1 MSPIGDTLDVPYVQR
16 LDKFDLH
23 CSSRKIN
30 VIENMSNY
38 KTQKSPIG
46 DMLRAEDMD
55 EKLIQ
60 QLIDQN
66 AELVERNSR
75 LTDSLN
81 VVSEDLQAERAA
93 SSRRKNKVTGGY
105 YMMSRKAEKNMRE
118 LAKDNPTASLVFS
131 VIREHM
137 QIGTNAVTISN
148 AAFAQIL
155 GKSTKTISRATKYL
169 ADKKYVQVIKV
180 GTGNSYVVNE
190 TIAFSGTPQQRMAV
204 FSSTVVAHESEN
216 EGWEKV
222 DKLKACPIIREG
234 ERALIGSD
242 ELPPPDQQD
251 LDLN

>member
-1 MSPIGDTLDVPYVQR
+1 
-16 LDKFDLH
+16 
-23 CSSRKIN
+23 
-30 VIENMSNY
+30 MSNN
-38 KTQKSPIG
+38 KTEKSPIG
-46 DMLRAEDMD
+46 DIPMGKNSMD

-60 QLIDQN
+60 QLVEQN
-66 AELVERNSR
+66 AELIERNSR
-75 LTDSLN
+75 LTESLN
-81 VVSEDLQAERAA
+81 IVSEDLAEERTVKQ
-93 SSRRKNKVTGGY
+93 RRKNEGGF

-118 LAKDNPTASLVFS
+118 LAKENPTASLVFS

-190 TIAFSGTPQQRMAV
+190 KIAFSGTAQQRMAV

-234 ERALIGSD
+234 ERALVGLD

>member
-1 MSPIGDTLDVPYVQR
+1 MSNNKTRKSHIGDTP
-16 LDKFDLH
+16 KG
-23 CSSRKIN
+23 KN
-30 VIENMSNY
+30 
-38 KTQKSPIG
+38 
-46 DMLRAEDMD
+46 DMD

-60 QLIDQN
+60 QLIEQN
-66 AELVERNSR
+66 TALVERNSR
-75 LTDSLN
+75 LTESLN
-81 VVSEDLQAERAA
+81 IVSEDLTAERTTKN
-93 SSRRKNKVTGGY
+93 RRKNEGGF

-155 GKSTKTISRATKYL
+155 GKSTKTVSRATKYL
-169 ADKKYVQVIKV
+169 VDKKYVQVIKV

-190 TIAFSGTPQQRMAV
+190 KIAFSGTPQQRMAV

-216 EGWEKV
+216 EGWDKV

-234 ERALIGSD
+234 ERAITGTE
-242 ELPPPDQQD
+242 ELTPPDQQD
-251 LDLN
+251 LDLD

>member
-1 MSPIGDTLDVPYVQR
+1 MSD
-16 LDKFDLH
+16 
-23 CSSRKIN
+23 N
-30 VIENMSNY
+30 
-38 KTQKSPIG
+38 KTKKSPIG
-46 DMLRAEDMD
+46 DIPKGKSNMD

-60 QLIDQN
+60 KLIDQN
-66 AELVERNSR
+66 NALVERNSR
-75 LTDSLN
+75 LTESLN
-81 VVSEDLQAERAA
+81 ISTEELKAERVAKN
-93 SSRRKNKVTGGY
+93 RRRNEGGF

-118 LAKDNPTASLVFS
+118 LAKENPTASLVFS

-169 ADKKYVQVIKV
+169 AEKKYVQVIKV

-190 TIAFSGTPQQRMAV
+190 KIAFSGTPQQRMAV

-216 EGWEKV
+216 EGWDKV
-222 DKLKACPIIREG
+222 DKLRACPIIREG
-234 ERALIGSD
+234 ERAITGSD

-251 LDLN
+251 LDLD